1 MSFSC
6 LTPDQ
11 EDAFIQKLAKQTD
24 NLAYYPEILICDHT
38 LSRRHINGVSNII
51 ISIVNS
57 VEDGE
62 IHYIP
67 IRFNFKKSGD
77 EKHRVVLLIT
87 SQSIEVFD
95 SNSWEWILNCPKYR
109 NKQNLLAILNK
120 VQQET
125 NSNIFTYNYS
135 LNCVSGSCASFALLF
150 MLYRV
155 NGLSID
161 DVCHVFEFYESRIN
175 VHYEKKMDK
184 LIKQKEFDWSIYHDI
199 ITGLINQEI

>member
-6 LTPDQ
+6 LSPDQ
-11 EDAFIQKLAKQTD
+11 EDTFITKLAKRTED
-24 NLAYYPEILICDHT
+24 LTYYPEILICDHT
-38 LSRRHINGVSNII
+38 LSRRHISGVSNVI

-57 VEDGE
+57 VKDDE

-67 IRFNFKKSGD
+67 ILFNFQKSGD
-77 EKHRVVLLIT
+77 DKHRVVLLIT

-95 SNSWEWILNCPKYR
+95 PNSWEWILNCPKYR

-125 NSNIFTYNYS
+125 NVTVFTYNYS

-150 MLYRV
+150 VLYRV
-155 NGLSID
+155 SGLLID
-161 DVCHVFEFYESRIN
+161 DICQVFEFYESRIG

-184 LIKQKEFDWSIYHDI
+184 LIKQNEFDWSIYHEI
-199 ITGLINQEI
+199 ITNLINQEI